1 MNTMS
6 LETQIMDQMKTAMK
20 EKNTIALEALR
31 AIKSELLLAKTS
43 GSGAEFTAENEIA
56 LLQKLVKQRK
66 EAAEQFGANNRPEL
80 EEKELKQAEVIQTF
94 LPVQLSQEE
103 LESALKIIIEEVGAS
118 SPKDMGKVMGAAS
131 KQLAGKAEGKA
142 ISETVKA
149 LLNS

>member
-1 MNTMS
+1 MS

>member
-1 MNTMS
+1 MS

-103 LESALKIIIEEVGAS
+103 LTAALKTIIEEVGAN